1 MIRSLSTLGAAK
13 LTIDMIVKNR
23 RTEID
28 TTDMQ
33 APDTV
38 PSLYSLGTAW

>member
-1 MIRSLSTLGAAK
+1 MMRSESIFGDAK
-13 LTIDMIVKNR
+13 LTIDMIVRNA
-23 RTEID
+23 RTDME
-28 TTDMQ
+28 TTEMQ